1 MYENKKLAI
10 IGGDARQAHL
20 AAMLAE
26 RGFECAVWGIGD
38 GEDIGDGVRCREVE
52 SATEDADAIILP
64 LPATKDG
71 VYVNCSECD
80 GETNEKG
87 RVRLFSL
94 IDNAKQPIFGG
105 RFDRAAFLRAQER
118 GVRLVDYFDS
128 ETLKIRNA
136 IPTAEGAVEIAM
148 KHLKITIASSRML
161 VVGYGRIG
169 QLLSHLLSGMGAD
182 VTVAARSLRALAAA
196 ESMGMRT
203 VRLSPQNA
211 FGGLL
216 SVTEKKR
223 YDAVFNTVPAVLFD
237 KNLLSNMNK
246 DTLLIDLASFPGGVD
261 MEEAKR
267 QGISAIW
274 ALSLPGRYAPVT
286 AGRIIG
292 ESLIELFES
301 EGII

>member
-1 MYENKKLAI
+1 MYENIKLAI

-20 AAMLAE
+20 ARMLAE
-26 RGFECAVWGIGD
+26 RGFECALWGVVESDDVGNA
-38 GEDIGDGVRCREVE
+38 VRCREIE
-52 SATEDADAIILP
+52 SALCDADAIILP
-64 LPATKDG
+64 LPATRDG
-71 VYVNCSECD
+71 VFVNVED
-80 GETNEKG
+80 GNNIDDTSKI
-87 RVRLFSL
+87 RLSGL

-105 RFDRAAFLRAQER
+105 RFDRTAFLRAEDR

-148 KHLKITIASSRML
+148 KHLKVTVANSKML

-169 QLLSHLLSGMGAD
+169 QLLSHLLSQMGAD

-196 ESMGMRT
+196 ESMGMNT
-203 VRLSPQNA
+203 VRLSPQLN
-211 FGGLL
+211 FGGLE

-223 YDAVFNTVPAVLFD
+223 YDAVFNTVPALLFAKD
-237 KNLLSNMNK
+237 LLLKM
-246 DTLLIDLASFPGGVD
+246 DTETLLIDLASFPGGVD
-261 MEEAKR
+261 IEEAKR
-267 QGISAIW
+267 QGICAIW

-292 ESLIELFES
+292 ESLIELFEG